1 MTDRRTK
8 SAPGTG
14 QLPPDDGYPLR
25 GTVALTLMYLLLTI
39 VAWAYVYFVM
49 VGRA

>member
-1 MTDRRTK
+1 MTDRNPTPARG
-8 SAPGTG
+8 AGP
-14 QLPPDDGYPLR
+14 LAPDDGYPLR
-25 GTVALTLMYLLLTI
+25 GTVVLTLLYLLLTI